1 MSDPSIA
8 QNHDVYSDFPP
19 LLDSDPANEAPY
31 CLLLCHVIQDA
42 INTLMIGG
50 VLLKWEGDVMY
61 WTCQLGSHVAFVHS
75 SCVELTAIV
84 HGWMSSC
91 VA

>member
-1 MSDPSIA
+1 MR
-8 QNHDVYSDFPP
+8 HH
-19 LLDSDPANEAPY
+19 
-31 CLLLCHVIQDA
+31 CLLLCNIIQDA

-61 WTCQLGSHVAFVHS
+61 WTCQLGSHVASVHS

-84 HGWMSSC
+84 HGWMASC